1 MQDQTDLAT
10 LGAIEPPD
18 GEGHRDGWVEETAG
32 LDRVI
37 SVALGLKQ
45 PRTADW
51 IADHAQVSTTTA
63 RDHLSR
69 LVELRVLSAV
79 EQRGAKTY
87 LPDAAYQRFRDVSR
101 LIEEHTREEL
111 EQITVSAKEDI
122 ERLETSYDVES
133 PTELRELATKP
144 DTSSAD
150 AREYFRKASEWDR
163 HRHMLQIAREAF
175 ERYDEFVEGHGH
187 HSADS
192 VA

>member
-37 SVALGLKQ
+37 SV
-45 PRTADW
+45 
-51 IADHAQVSTTTA
+51 
-63 RDHLSR
+63 
-69 LVELRVLSAV
+69 
-79 EQRGAKTY
+79 
-87 LPDAAYQRFRDVSR
+87 
-101 LIEEHTREEL
+101 HTREEL

>member
-37 SVALGLKQ
+37 SV
-45 PRTADW
+45 
-51 IADHAQVSTTTA
+51 
-63 RDHLSR
+63 
-69 LVELRVLSAV
+69 
-79 EQRGAKTY
+79 
-87 LPDAAYQRFRDVSR
+87 
-101 LIEEHTREEL
+101 
-111 EQITVSAKEDI
+111 I